1 MKKKRMTSWERR
13 QRRRIQIVIAVS
25 CLVVVAIAAVVLI
38 FSSKPY
44 ETIILNE
51 LFDISYSGFNNS
63 GQVHLSKN
71 EEKVN
76 AMIEDIKE
84 NYENAIFKKNSVE
97 DEDYQRF
104 ADSIVAVPSQSGNL
118 SNGTRIV
125 VRYDYNSGLAEKLN
139 IKVLSSESNV
149 TVGGLQTAIRISKEE
164 LFKDLEVE
172 FEGVSPD
179 IKMTIKNNSSNPFV
193 QNVAY
198 NPIEY
203 KESYSVGDVVTIRA
217 YFNDNPESGSQ
228 YIVDTPSANCL
239 KEYIVTGSDEYIS
252 SAAELPDY
260 IVDQAVTQAKLAF
273 TDANEYGVRI
283 FCEAHL
289 VPVYINKQ
297 ATFRWL
303 NPSLLSVYFKSVLPH
318 AAEKDGNNYNDLD
331 IVFNCKITQADG
343 VTCNSEAVV
352 RFSNIVKKADGTYEY
367 DFSNP
372 KLISAS
378 YSDSAI
384 KQVVVG
390 KYEGSYNIE
399 KIR

>member
-25 CLVVVAIAAVVLI
+25 CLVVVAIAAVIVIL
-38 FSSKPY
+38 SSKPY
-44 ETIILNE
+44 ETVILNE

-63 GQVHLSKN
+63 GQVHLEKN

-76 AMIEDIKE
+76 AMIEDVKD
-84 NYENAIFKKNSVE
+84 NYENAIFKKNNVN
-97 DEDYQRF
+97 DDYYQKF

-118 SNGTRIV
+118 SNGTKFVI
-125 VRYDYNSGLAEKLN
+125 RYDYDSALADKLN
-139 IKVLSSESNV
+139 IKVLSADSSV
-149 TVGGLQTAIRISKEE
+149 VVGGLQTAIRVSKEE
-164 LFKDLEVE
+164 LFKDLAVE
-172 FEGVSPD
+172 FDGVSPD
-179 IKMTIKNNSSNPFV
+179 IKMTITNNSTNPFV
-193 QNVAY
+193 RNVAY

-217 YFNDNPESGSQ
+217 YFNDDPNSGSQ

-239 KEYIVTGSDEYIS
+239 KEYIVTGSDEYVS
-252 SAAELPDY
+252 SSDELPDY
-260 IVDQAVTQAKLAF
+260 IVDEAISQAKLAF

-318 AAEKDGNNYNDLD
+318 AADKDGNNYNDLD

-352 RFSNIVKKADGTYEY
+352 RFSNIVKKADGTYDY
-367 DFSNP
+367 DFSKP
-372 KLISAS
+372 RLISAS